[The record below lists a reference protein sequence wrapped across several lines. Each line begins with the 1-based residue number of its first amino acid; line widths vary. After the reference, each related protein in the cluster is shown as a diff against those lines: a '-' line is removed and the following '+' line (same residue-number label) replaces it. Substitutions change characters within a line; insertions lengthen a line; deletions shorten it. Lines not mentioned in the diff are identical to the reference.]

1 MILLKSFT
9 MKVMILKLAI
19 IAIALVGQ
27 PGWTGTAFANSGAN
41 DPWLAEVQQQG
52 ISLEDA
58 VAMVQAQTGGR
69 ILSAE
74 AVNNDGRVVYR
85 IKVLSPSGR
94 VSVYHVDAATGQIL

>member
-1 MILLKSFT
+1 MRAI
-9 MKVMILKLAI
+9 ILKLAI
-19 IAIALVGQ
+19 ITIVLLMQA
-27 PGWTGTAFANSGAN
+27 GWTAPSFAGSANS
-41 DPWLAEVQQQG
+41 DPWLAEVRQEG

-58 VAMVQAQTGGR
+58 VAMIQTQTGGR